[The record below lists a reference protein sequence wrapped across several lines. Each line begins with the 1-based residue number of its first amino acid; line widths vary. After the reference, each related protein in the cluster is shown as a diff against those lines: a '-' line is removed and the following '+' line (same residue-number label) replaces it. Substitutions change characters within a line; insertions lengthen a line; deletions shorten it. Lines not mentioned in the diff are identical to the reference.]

1 MTTAIRATG
10 IKSSR
15 GQSEIAGQPPLET
28 RCVPDPLS
36 HLLLVAAAVVAD
48 ALVGD
53 PVYRYHPVRL
63 IGDLSNCCERI
74 LFAASL
80 QGRAGGTVHVML
92 VLGGSL
98 AAWWGG
104 RQLLDMWQPWAAWVW
119 DAILAYSLLCSRDL
133 LTQAYRVRASLDDLP
148 RARDHLRRLVSR
160 DTQHLD
166 RPAVVRATIESLS
179 ENLTDG
185 VLTPV
190 WALCLFGL
198 PGLVLVK
205 AVSTLDSMIGYDNP
219 RYQRFGWAAARL
231 DDIVHWIPARLSVLV
246 ISLAAA
252 VLGLGPW
259 QAVRAAWR
267 WHGVSSSPNSGWS
280 ESACAGALQVR
291 LVGPIQY
298 QGRLIHHDYIG
309 DPRWPA
315 DLDGR
320 HLGSAI
326 RLIATS
332 IVFAT
337 GLGMLMIVLRLLQ

>member
-1 MTTAIRATG
+1 
-10 IKSSR
+10 
-15 GQSEIAGQPPLET
+15 
-28 RCVPDPLS
+28 VPDPLS
-36 HLLLVAAAVVAD
+36 HLLLVAVAVVAD
-48 ALVGD
+48 ALFGD

-63 IGDLSNCCERI
+63 IGNFSTACERI
-74 LFAASL
+74 LFALSL
-80 QGRAGGTVHVML
+80 DGRFGGFVHALL
-92 VLGGSL
+92 VIGVSL

-104 RQLLDMWQPWAAWVW
+104 RHLLAMAHPWAAWTW
-119 DAILAYSLLCSRDL
+119 DAFLAYSLLCSRDL
-133 LTQAYRVRASLDDLP
+133 LNQGLRVRTSLDELP
-148 RARDHLRRLVSR
+148 RARTRLQALVSR

-205 AVSTLDSMIGYDNP
+205 AVSTLDSMVGYNNP
-219 RYQRFGWAAARL
+219 RYQRFGWTAARL
-231 DDIVHWIPARLSVLV
+231 DDVVHWLPARLSVVV
-246 ISLAAA
+246 IALAAA
-252 VLGLGPW
+252 ILGLNSA
-259 QAVRAAWR
+259 QAVTAAWR

-298 QGRLIHHDYIG
+298 QGQLIHHDFIG
-309 DPRWPA
+309 DPFWPA

-320 HLGSAI
+320 HLGLAI

-332 IVFAT
+332 IVLAT
-337 GLGMLMIVLRLLQ
+337 LAGMSAIAWRAL